1 MAEWKKILTS
11 GSEGS
16 FTDLTASNLPIITQG
31 QVLGIDGSGNI
42 TKFNTSSIATANAVT
57 YVGTGGQNNYIT
69 RWTGATTISTSSLQ
83 EINGSI
89 TIGAAEDSNY
99 TDGLFTDFT
108 ANGTTVGVVVDRFNE
123 VLKGLAPPPAPTLD
137 NIEVITGQG
146 TDSLKLSFGGAVSTS
161 SYTNCDGTGSS
172 LTAIGFSSSFSRIAG
187 SSENGAS
194 FIRLGTYTASFN
206 LNVLLNDDVVPNG
219 SPFVNYN
226 SRSFDVPNEGGEAY
240 VLEING
246 VRYTESTS
254 GTNALAGTY
263 FNLTAVRTGSF
274 PTNGQS
280 FNIFSHRTGS
290 VTVSSSLWRSG
301 WNHTKVFQ
309 TASGGVV
316 RGTTTYIDWINDP
329 AAASG
334 TFPITFTTPF
344 TASVTNTGVKWLS
357 GVPYLTQSSYTF
369 NTTAS
374 NYYKNVYSATTIAAT
389 GGTTTANGFSALTKV
404 GATAVNTPDPAAA
417 TGADTLFR
425 ISSLHNVSN
434 NTRLLSESVVSTI
447 NLNNSLGKNA
457 NAILTTARYLY
468 DAVNTANDAGTSG
481 ASAASENFCLEDH
494 RIPSASYPNSSSL
507 ASATWASGSS
517 LVGTGELLV
526 YSGSVMYPTQALN
539 GGNFS
544 GANIFYT
551 ASGTLPNYSGL
562 IGDRFY
568 FRRFRNLASAADYV
582 QFTLTL
588 AGSAGGTVVTH
599 AGSLGA
605 TAIRVG
611 IKVPGETGY
620 RDPAVGAPGSTTAPT
635 DIREDNAVGCASG
648 TVLSST
654 NGSVVVN
661 LVSERWRRNTPDS
674 KNGLIVRLHASSAW
688 TGNIRTITISSPL

>member
-1 MAEWKKILTS
+1 MPSWKKILQS
-11 GSEGS
+11 GSAVHV
-16 FTDLTASNLPIITQG
+16 LNITASGLPNSSQPNIIGYDTASG
-31 QVLGIDGSGNI
+31 RFTYFSTSSLGSGGSTI
-42 TKFNTSSIATANAVT
+42 GGS
-57 YVGTGGQNNYIT
+57 GTTNYIT
-69 RWTGATTISTSSLQ
+69 RWVDSDTITTSSLQ

-89 TIGAAEDSNY
+89 TIGTPGDSGDTVY
-99 TDGLFTDFT
+99 TDGLFTDFSANTTTIAT
-108 ANGTTVGVVVDRFNE
+108 AVDRFNE

-146 TDSLKLSFGGAVSTS
+146 TNSLKLSFGGAVSTS
-161 SYTNCDGTGSS
+161 SYTNCDGTGS
-172 LTAIGFSSSFSRIAG
+172 LTAVGFSSSFSRIEG
-187 SSENGAS
+187 STENGTS
-194 FIRLGTYTASFN
+194 FIRLGTYTSSFN

-240 VLEING
+240 VLEVNG

-290 VTVSSSLWRSG
+290 VTVTAGLWRSG
-301 WNHTKVFQ
+301 WNHAKVFQ

-334 TFPITFTTPF
+334 TFPITVTPPF

-404 GATAVNTPDPAAA
+404 GATAVSTPDPAAA

-457 NAILTTARYLY
+457 NATLTTARYLY

-481 ASAASENFCLEDH
+481 GSASENFCLEDH

-507 ASATWASGSS
+507 ASATWASTST
-517 LVGTGELLV
+517 LVGTNELLV
-526 YSGSVMYPTQALN
+526 YSGSVIYPTQALN

-551 ASGTLPNYSGL
+551 ASGTLPNYSAL
-562 IGDRFY
+562 SGDRFY
-568 FRRFRNLASAADYV
+568 FRRFRNTNTGQEFSS
-582 QFTLTL
+582 FTLQLT
-588 AGSAGGTVVTH
+588 GSAGSVTTFGGT
-599 AGSLGA
+599 LNA
-605 TAIRVG
+605 TT
-611 IKVPGETGY
+611 IKVAVKIPGETGY
-620 RDPAVGAPGSTTAPT
+620 RDPATPTPDPGYTA
-635 DIREDNAVGCASG
+635 DADGIGCAVG
-648 TVLSST
+648 TLLSST
-654 NGSVVVN
+654 NGSVRVGFVN
-661 LVSERWRRNTPDS
+661 ERIRSNTGTNN
-674 KNGLIVRLHASSAW
+674 NGFIVRLHASNAW
-688 TGNIRTITISSPL
+688 TGNIRTITISNPS

>member
-16 FTDLTASNLPIITQG
+16 FTDLTASNLPSITQG

-42 TKFNTSSIATANAVT
+42 TKFNTSSIVTANAVT
-57 YVGTGGQNNYIT
+57 FDGSGGELNFIPRWVDSDTIT
-69 RWTGATTISTSSLQ
+69 TSSIQ
-83 EINGSI
+83 EIDGSI
-89 TIGAAEDSNY
+89 TIGRAEDSDY

-108 ANGTTVGVVVDRFNE
+108 ANGTTVGVAVDRFNE

-161 SYTNCDGTGSS
+161 SYTNCSGTGSS
-172 LTAIGFSSSFSRIAG
+172 LIAVGFSSSFNQIVG
-187 SSENGAS
+187 SIENGTS

-226 SRSFDVPNEGGEAY
+226 SRSFDVPNVGGEAY

-254 GTNALAGTY
+254 GTSSLAGTY

-301 WNHTKVFQ
+301 WNHAKVFQ

-334 TFPITFTTPF
+334 TFSITFTTPF
-344 TASVTNTGVKWLS
+344 TSSVTNTGVKWLS

-389 GGTTTANGFSALTKV
+389 GGTTNANGFSALTKV
-404 GATAVNTPDPAAA
+404 GATAVSTPDPAAA

-447 NLNNSLGKNA
+447 NLNNSLGKSA
-457 NAILTTARYLY
+457 NATLTTARYLY
-468 DAVNTANDAGTSG
+468 DAVNTANDVAISSVSSI
-481 ASAASENFCLEDH
+481 ARENFCLEDH

-517 LVGTGELLV
+517 LGTGELLV
-526 YSGSVMYPTQALN
+526 YSGSVIYPTQALN

-551 ASGTLPNYSGL
+551 ASGTLPNYSSL
-562 IGDRFY
+562 SDDRFY
-568 FRRFRNLASAADYV
+568 FRRFRNTNAS
-582 QFTLTL
+582 QQFSSFTLQLT
-588 AGSAGGTVVTH
+588 GSANGSVTTFGGT
-599 AGSLGA
+599 LNA
-605 TAIRVG
+605 TT
-611 IKVPGETGY
+611 IKVAVKIPGVTGY
-620 RDPAVGAPGSTTAPT
+620 RDPATATPDSSTYTVAA
-635 DIREDNAVGCASG
+635 DGVGCAVGTLLSHTTGSVRVGFVDERIAANSG
-648 TVLSST
+648 TNN
-654 NGSVVVN
+654 NGF
-661 LVSERWRRNTPDS
+661 
-674 KNGLIVRLHASSAW
+674 IVRLHASSAW
-688 TGNIRTITISSPL
+688 TGNIRTITISSPS

>member
-16 FTDLTASNLPIITQG
+16 FTDLTASNLPSITQG

-42 TKFNTSSIATANAVT
+42 TRFNTSSIATANAVT
-57 YVGTGGQNNYIT
+57 YDGSGGQANYIT
-69 RWTGATTISTSSLQ
+69 RWVDSDTITTSSIQ
-83 EINGSI
+83 EIDGSI
-89 TIGAAEDSNY
+89 TIGRAEDSDY

-108 ANGTTVGVVVDRFNE
+108 ANGTTVGVAVDRFNE

-146 TDSLKLSFGGAVSTS
+146 TNSLKLSFGGAVSTS

-172 LTAIGFSSSFSRIAG
+172 LTAVGFSSSFSRING
-187 SSENGAS
+187 SSENGTS

-290 VTVSSSLWRSG
+290 VTVTSALWRNG
-301 WNHTKVFQ
+301 WNHAKVFQ

-404 GATAVNTPDPAAA
+404 GATAVSTPDPAAA

-447 NLNNSLGKNA
+447 NLNNSLGKSA
-457 NAILTTARYLY
+457 NATLTTARYLY
-468 DAVNTANDAGTSG
+468 DAVNTANDVAISSVSSI
-481 ASAASENFCLEDH
+481 ARENFCLEDH

-507 ASATWASGSS
+507 ASATWASGSA
-517 LVGTGELLV
+517 LGTGELLV
-526 YSGSVMYPTQALN
+526 YSGSVIYPTRALN

-551 ASGTLPNYSGL
+551 ASGTLPNYSAL
-562 IGDRFY
+562 SGDRFY
-568 FRRFRNLASAADYV
+568 FRRFRNTNTGQEFSS
-582 QFTLTL
+582 FTLQLT
-588 AGSAGGTVVTH
+588 GSAGSVTTFGGT
-599 AGSLGA
+599 LNA
-605 TAIRVG
+605 TT
-611 IKVPGETGY
+611 IKVAVKIPGETGY
-620 RDPAVGAPGSTTAPT
+620 RDPATPTPDPGYTA
-635 DIREDNAVGCASG
+635 DADGIGCAVG
-648 TVLSST
+648 TLLSST
-654 NGSVVVN
+654 NGSVRVGFVN
-661 LVSERWRRNTPDS
+661 ERIRSNTGTNN
-674 KNGLIVRLHASSAW
+674 NGFIVRLQASSAW
-688 TGNIRTITISSPL
+688 TGNIRTITISSPS

>member
-16 FTDLTASNLPIITQG
+16 FTDLTASALPTITQG

-57 YVGTGGQNNYIT
+57 YVGTGGQTNYIT

-83 EINGSI
+83 EISGSI
-89 TIGAAEDSNY
+89 TIGTPGDSGDTVY
-99 TDGLFTDFT
+99 TDGLFTDFSANTTTIAT
-108 ANGTTVGVVVDRFNE
+108 AVDRFNE

-146 TDSLKLSFGGAVSTS
+146 TNSLKLSFGGAVSTS

-172 LTAIGFSSSFSRIAG
+172 LTAVGFSSSFSQING
-187 SSENGAS
+187 STENGTS
-194 FIRLGTYTASFN
+194 FIRLGTYTSSFN

-226 SRSFDVPNEGGEAY
+226 SRSFDVPNDGGEAY

-290 VTVSSSLWRSG
+290 VTVTSALWRSG
-301 WNHTKVFQ
+301 WNHAKVFQ

-344 TASVTNTGVKWLS
+344 TSSVTNTGVKWLS

-389 GGTTTANGFSALTKV
+389 GGTTTVNGFSALTKV
-404 GATAVNTPDPAAA
+404 GATAVSIPDPAAA
-417 TGADTLFR
+417 DGANTLFR
-425 ISSLHNVSN
+425 ISSTHNVSN
-434 NTRLLSESVVSTI
+434 NTRLLSESVSSTI

-481 ASAASENFCLEDH
+481 GSASENFCLEDH

-507 ASATWASGSS
+507 ASATWASGST
-517 LVGTGELLV
+517 LGTGELLV
-526 YSGSVMYPTQALN
+526 YSGSVIYPTQALN

-544 GANIFYT
+544 TANIFYT
-551 ASGTLPNYSGL
+551 ASGTLPNYSSL
-562 IGDRFY
+562 TGDRFY
-568 FRRFRNLASAADYV
+568 FRRFRNLASATDYA

-588 AGSAGGTVVTH
+588 AGSTGTVVTH
-599 AGSLGA
+599 AGSLAA

-620 RDPAVGAPGSTTAPT
+620 RDPATGAPGSTSGVTL
-635 DIREDNAVGCASG
+635 DDAVGCASG

-654 NGSVVVN
+654 NAGVVVS
-661 LVSERWRRNTPDS
+661 LVSERWKRNTAAS
-674 KNGLIVRLHASSAW
+674 NNGLIIRLHASSAW
-688 TGNIRTITISSPL
+688 TGNIRTITISSPS

>member
-16 FTDLTASNLPIITQG
+16 FTDLTASNLPSITQG

-57 YVGTGGQNNYIT
+57 FDGVGGQANYIT
-69 RWTGATTISTSSLQ
+69 RWVDSDTITTSSLQ

-89 TIGAAEDSNY
+89 TIGRAEDSDY

-172 LTAIGFSSSFSRIAG
+172 LIAVGFSSSFSRIPG

-254 GTNALAGTY
+254 GTNALTGTY

-290 VTVSSSLWRSG
+290 VTVTSALWRSG
-301 WNHTKVFQ
+301 WNHAKVFQ

-334 TFPITFTTPF
+334 TFPITF
-344 TASVTNTGVKWLS
+344 TNTGVKWLS

-389 GGTTTANGFSALTKV
+389 GGTTTVNGFSALTKV
-404 GATAVNTPDPAAA
+404 GATAVSTPDPAAS

-447 NLNNSLGKNA
+447 NLNNSLGKSA

-468 DAVNTANDAGTSG
+468 DAVNTANDADISSVSSI
-481 ASAASENFCLEDH
+481 ARENFCLEDH
-494 RIPSASYPNSSSL
+494 RIPSASYPTSASL

-517 LVGTGELLV
+517 LGTGELLV
-526 YSGSVMYPTQALN
+526 YSGSVIYPTQALN
-539 GGNFS
+539 GGNFLA
-544 GANIFYT
+544 ANIFYT
-551 ASGTLPNYSGL
+551 ASATLPNYSGL
-562 IGDRFY
+562 SGDRFY
-568 FRRFRNLASAADYV
+568 FRRFRNINTGQEFSS
-582 QFTLTL
+582 FTLQLT
-588 AGSAGGTVVTH
+588 GSANGSVTTFGGT
-599 AGSLGA
+599 LNA
-605 TAIRVG
+605 TT
-611 IKVPGETGY
+611 IKVAVKIPGETGY
-620 RDPAVGAPGSTTAPT
+620 RDPATSTPDPGYTVAA
-635 DIREDNAVGCASG
+635 DGIGCAVG
-648 TVLSST
+648 TLLSHT
-654 NGSVVVN
+654 TGSVRVGFVN
-661 LVSERWRRNTPDS
+661 ERIRSNTGTNN
-674 KNGLIVRLHASSAW
+674 NGFIVRLQASSAW
-688 TGNIRTITISSPL
+688 TGNIRTITISNPL

>member
-57 YVGTGGQNNYIT
+57 FDGSGGQANYIP
-69 RWTGATTISTSSLQ
+69 RWVDSDTITTSSIQ

-89 TIGAAEDSNY
+89 TIGRAEDSDY

-172 LTAIGFSSSFSRIAG
+172 LIAVGFSSSFSRITG
-187 SSENGAS
+187 SSENGTS
-194 FIRLGTYTASFN
+194 FIRLGTYTSSFN

-254 GTNALAGTY
+254 GINALAGTY

-301 WNHTKVFQ
+301 WNHAKVFQ

-404 GATAVNTPDPAAA
+404 GATAVSTPDPAAA
-417 TGADTLFR
+417 DGANTLFR

-447 NLNNSLGKNA
+447 NLNNSLGKSA
-457 NAILTTARYLY
+457 NATLTTARYLY
-468 DAVNTANDAGTSG
+468 DAVNTANDADISSVSSI
-481 ASAASENFCLEDH
+481 ARENFCLEDH
-494 RIPSASYPNSSSL
+494 RIPSASYPTSASL

-517 LVGTGELLV
+517 LGTGELLV
-526 YSGSVMYPTQALN
+526 YSGSVIYPTQALN
-539 GGNFS
+539 GGNFLA
-544 GANIFYT
+544 ANIFYT
-551 ASGTLPNYSGL
+551 ASATLPNYSGL
-562 IGDRFY
+562 SGDRFY
-568 FRRFRNLASAADYV
+568 FRRFRNINTGQEFSS
-582 QFTLTL
+582 FTLQLT
-588 AGSAGGTVVTH
+588 GSANGSVTTFGGT
-599 AGSLGA
+599 LNA
-605 TAIRVG
+605 TT
-611 IKVPGETGY
+611 IKVAVKIPGETGY
-620 RDPAVGAPGSTTAPT
+620 RDPATSTPDPGYTVAA
-635 DIREDNAVGCASG
+635 DGIGCAVG
-648 TVLSST
+648 TLLSHT
-654 NGSVVVN
+654 TGSVRVGFVN
-661 LVSERWRRNTPDS
+661 ERIRSNTGTNN
-674 KNGLIVRLHASSAW
+674 NGFIVRLQASSAW
-688 TGNIRTITISSPL
+688 TGNIRTITISSPS